1 MRAHYYRQVE
11 VHPEFADYCLA
22 LAAYYAQ
29 RDADAGWWQNQFGGR
44 DDRGEQARL
53 PADVE
58 QRMLAGTP
66 HPEDEAA
73 LRRANMDYYANAA
86 AAQRE
91 QLIERARQATRARE
105 KEHYAAQR
113 ARAKA
118 FCEASLLERLA
129 ASPVSAEQ
137 AAAARRKWGI
147 SE

>member
-1 MRAHYYRQVE
+1 
-11 VHPEFADYCLA
+11 
-22 LAAYYAQ
+22 
-29 RDADAGWWQNQFGGR
+29 
-44 DDRGEQARL
+44 
-53 PADVE
+53 
-58 QRMLAGTP
+58 
-66 HPEDEAA
+66 
-73 LRRANMDYYANAA
+73 MDHYANTA
-86 AAQRE
+86 AAQR
-91 QLIERARQATRARE
+91 QQVIDHSWQTTRARE